1 MWNVPC
7 FSKTINMNL
16 KPIVCFLIPLTLIS
30 CKLLRLY
37 EEEEIVLKTA
47 TTNVQLE
54 NNTPLVKVKINGTE
68 TNFLFDTG
76 ATGSCITDTTIV
88 QNFHKQQFANIGIAL
103 GADGKRVKNKK
114 FSVALQ
120 SELFDASHKVMG
132 VINLPLLSCQSKR
145 TFSGILGMDIFFEN
159 NLNMYLDFSKNQLSN
174 IGEDQIKYLLQQGNY
189 HQVESKFKYKKIF
202 IFLTIEDKKYR
213 FHLDTGY
220 NGSITIPYHNN
231 HQFKNANRREILGAS
246 HMTISSV
253 TTGKKISYEKMPV
266 RFGGENISTIV
277 NLSSSISAQNVGT
290 AFMKGFDWI
299 IDYHNQKVYV
309 KRNSNLIAENF
320 ERKISFG
327 AQNNSGRL
335 IVSAKDVL
343 QTKYNI
349 GDEIVAIKGQKITV
363 ENICEMQTLLNS
375 TEDWNDLELE
385 VKPIQK

>member
-1 MWNVPC
+1 
-7 FSKTINMNL
+7 MNL
-16 KPIVCFLIPLTLIS
+16 KPIVCFVIAFTLVS

-37 EEEEIVLKTA
+37 EEEDIVLKTA
-47 TTNVQLE
+47 TTNFRLE
-54 NNTPLVKVKINGTE
+54 NNTPLVKVKINGIE
-68 TNFLFDTG
+68 SNFLFDTG
-76 ATGSCITDTTIV
+76 ATGSCITDTTII

-114 FSVALQ
+114 FSAALQ
-120 SELFDASHKVMG
+120 SELFDAKNKVMG
-132 VINLPLLSCQSKR
+132 VINLPVLSCQAKK

-159 NLNMYLDFSKNQLSN
+159 NLGMHLDFSKNQLSN
-174 IGEDQIKYLLQQGNY
+174 VGNDQIKNLLQQGNY

-220 NGSITIPYHNN
+220 NGSITIPYRNN
-231 HQFKNANRREILGAS
+231 QQFNNANKREILGAS

-253 TTGKKISYEKMPV
+253 TTGKKISYEKMPL
-266 RFGGENISTIV
+266 RFGGEKLSTIV
-277 NLSSSISAQNVGT
+277 NVSSSISAQNVGT

-309 KRNSNLIAENF
+309 KRNANLIAEKF
-320 ERKISFG
+320 DRKISFA

-343 QTKYNI
+343 QNNYNI
-349 GDEIVAIKGQKITV
+349 GDEIVAVQGQKVTA

-375 TEDWNDLELE
+375 TENWNDLGLE